1 MDPYHR
7 EVLALIKKRSGKATA
22 HTFLD
27 SYLGNSHPRYK
38 INLPTLRAIARDWMR
53 AHRDMSPA
61 RFVKMLSGLAA
72 GESSTEKMMVGILLD
87 SATKEQK
94 QFNPRVFLKWL
105 DHLVG
110 WAEVDAVCTGKYSK
124 TEIPGRLAEW
134 KTILGVLSK
143 SNNINKR
150 RASLVFLCS
159 PLRSCDD
166 PKLAAIAL
174 STITRLKS
182 EREVIITKAI
192 SWLLRSMVKQHRVA
206 VADYLDKYGDTLPA
220 IAVRETRMKLKT
232 GRKAVKD
239 RSRK

>member
-53 AHRDMSPA
+53 AHRDMSPS

-87 SATKEQK
+87 NATSEQK
-94 QFNPRVFLKWL
+94 QLSPRVFLKWL

-124 TEIPGRLAEW
+124 TEIPGHLSEW
-134 KTILGVLSK
+134 KTIIGVLSK

-206 VADYLDKYGDTLPA
+206 VADYLDKYGDKLPA

-232 GRKAVKD
+232 GRKTVKD
-239 RSRK
+239 RSRN